1 MAGRA
6 WGSRPGHGLAPPLA
20 QRPRQRH
27 ANHPRP
33 ASCSMRSARS
43 SAVRRGAQSTGYKSP
58 SPRAL
63 AIVHHPPP
71 FGGHT
76 LRTGTKREEGE
87 GEGRRGRKR
96 RGRRGGGGRRSRRR
110 RRRFVTDV
118 ARHGTARPHRS
129 CTASHRHGIAI
140 QSSTPPTV
148 SFFPSSGL
156 SLPPDLTVGHG
167 APRLEHIGQ
176 CLASATWN
184 TCTHAHIEITVTP
197 HRSP

>member
-1 MAGRA
+1 MRLVRSLAIR
-6 WGSRPGHGLAPPLA
+6 HG
-20 QRPRQRH
+20 
-27 ANHPRP
+27 
-33 ASCSMRSARS
+33 ARS
-43 SAVRRGAQSTGYKSP
+43 SGYKSP

-63 AIVHHPPP
+63 AIDHHPPP
-71 FGGHT
+71 FGGHM

-87 GEGRRGRKR
+87 GEARRGRKHR
-96 RGRRGGGGRRSRRR
+96 SRRGGGGRQSRRR

-129 CTASHRHGIAI
+129 CTASNRHDIAI

-167 APRLEHIGQ
+167 TPRRERVGQ
-176 CLASATWN
+176 CFASATWN
-184 TCTHAHIEITVTP
+184 TCTHAHTETTMTP
-197 HRSP
+197 HQSP